1 MKVKLNCSTTEDNN
15 TDTNIDNKQSENQTN
30 MNNADDI
37 DSLMPEVQTEDMGST
52 EENNNMPIEIEKDDT
67 AKSAFKSA
75 WSKYRAVKE
84 CLPKTPQK
92 RASIISQLATSPSC
106 RGILEEDG
114 SVVNPQVRKKIQ
126 IGEHLLW
133 SLKELSKETKEPVN
147 NSLDKK
153 GELTC

>member
-1 MKVKLNCSTTEDNN
+1 
-15 TDTNIDNKQSENQTN
+15 

-106 RGILEEDG
+106 RVFSLVSLLIKLNVKRTLI
-114 SVVNPQVRKKIQ
+114 VVFYEQYTHNMQ
-126 IGEHLLW
+126 GHY
-133 SLKELSKETKEPVN
+133 SST
-147 NSLDKK
+147 
-153 GELTC
+153 

>member
-52 EENNNMPIEIEKDDT
+52 EENNNMEIEKDDT

-75 WSKYRAVKE
+75 WSKYRGVKKVKE

-114 SVVNPQVRKKIQ
+114 SVLNPQVRKKIQ
-126 IGEHLLW
+126 IGEHF
-133 SLKELSKETKEPVN
+133 
-147 NSLDKK
+147 
-153 GELTC
+153 CRH

>member
-52 EENNNMPIEIEKDDT
+52 EENNNMEIEKDDT

-75 WSKYRAVKE
+75 WSKYRAVKKVKE

-92 RASIISQLATSPSC
+92 RASISI
-106 RGILEEDG
+106 
-114 SVVNPQVRKKIQ
+114 
-126 IGEHLLW
+126 
-133 SLKELSKETKEPVN
+133 
-147 NSLDKK
+147 
-153 GELTC
+153 